1 MAVTSKCLLCLHA
14 VSLTN
19 FFNGQFFSIWC
30 FFFFFSNTGLH
41 SDPLLHKV
49 ELAIRLSIPEG
60 SEGVP
65 V

>member
-1 MAVTSKCLLCLHA
+1 MRYLLQTSLM
-14 VSLTN
+14 VSFLAY
-19 FFNGQFFSIWC
+19 GV
-30 FFFFFSNTGLH
+30 FFFSNTGLH